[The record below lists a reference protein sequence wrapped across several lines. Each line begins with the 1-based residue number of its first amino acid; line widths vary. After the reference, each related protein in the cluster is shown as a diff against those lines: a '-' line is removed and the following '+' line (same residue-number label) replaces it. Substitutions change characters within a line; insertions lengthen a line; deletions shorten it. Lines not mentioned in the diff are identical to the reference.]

1 MENTIKLLCTE
12 QEAHALLESIPNEY
26 IVNVV
31 EHGDLPLR
39 TINIDN
45 SRGLFTPSFMFSLG
59 TTVGTKVASETIMK
73 LIKY

>member
-1 MENTIKLLCTE
+1 METIIKLLCTE

-26 IVNVV
+26 IVSVV
-31 EHGDLPLR
+31 DHGDLPLR

-45 SRGLFTPSFMFSLG
+45 SRELFTPSFMFSLG

-73 LIKY
+73 LVKY